1 LDLDKARRLHYMLI
15 KLNKAVSGSFGV
27 AGVKYAAEVAGYHG
41 GDPRKPLL
49 PITEEGKQLIRRAIE
64 EAGVLEG

>member
-1 LDLDKARRLHYMLI
+1 MLN

-27 AGVKYAAEVAGYHG
+27 AGVKYAAEVAGFKG

-49 PITEEGKQLIRRAIE
+49 PLNEENRQSILKAIE
-64 EAGVLEG
+64 AAGLLEG